1 MTASMFTA
9 TRSFN
14 PQPPYDF
21 DASAG
26 FAVYGRSRYAADTFV
41 DGVFSRGL
49 EVGGKSV
56 ALSVRATGEIDRPEL
71 EISLAG
77 DALTQEE
84 QSIVVDVAARSV
96 GAHGNLDG
104 FYESLDADDP
114 MSEFAVRFRGL
125 GIPQAASPFEGLVL
139 SILGQ
144 QISNEV
150 ARVLR
155 DLLVDTLGGSVSAAG
170 SDYRVFP
177 SPSAIA
183 KAGPEVL
190 RGIKFSS
197 RKAEYIVDIAES
209 VASGDLDLDALA
221 DLPDES
227 IVEEL
232 VKLRG
237 VGPWTAHWL
246 LIRAFNRPDGFPE
259 GDLAVQRS
267 LGALYNDEGRRLTP
281 QEAVELSAR
290 WRPYRSYLVTYMFTA
305 ARQGLIQGSR
315 SGRAVGP

>member
-1 MTASMFTA
+1 MKGQMFTA
-9 TRSFN
+9 THTFK
-14 PQPPYDF
+14 PHPPYDF
-21 DASAG
+21 DASAS
-26 FAVYGRSRYAADTFV
+26 FVVYGRNRYAADSFV
-41 DGVFSRGL
+41 DGVYSRGV
-49 EVGGKSV
+49 EIGGKSV
-56 ALSVRATGEIDRPEL
+56 ALRVHSIGEADRPEL
-71 EISLAG
+71 EVSIAG
-77 DALTQEE
+77 DELSNEE
-84 QSIVVDVAARSV
+84 QSSVVDVAARSV
-96 GAHGNLDG
+96 GAHGNLHR

-114 MSEFAVRFRGL
+114 MAKFAKQFRGL
-125 GIPQAASPFEGLVL
+125 GVPQNASPFEGLVL

-155 DLLVDTLGGSVSAAG
+155 DLLVDTLGGSISVG
-170 SDYRVFP
+170 ELDYRVFP

-183 KAGPEVL
+183 EAGAEVL
-190 RGIKFSS
+190 RGIKFSM
-197 RKAEYIVDIAES
+197 RKAEYIVDIADS

-246 LIRAFNRPDGFPE
+246 LIRAFDRPDGFPE

-267 LGALYNDEGRRLTP
+267 LGALYNEGVRLTP
-281 QEAVELSAR
+281 QEAIDLSAR
-290 WRPYRSYLVTYMFTA
+290 WRPYRSYLVTYMFAA

-315 SGRAVGP
+315 PGRPVGP

>member
-1 MTASMFTA
+1 MTGPMFTTTHA
-9 TRSFN
+9 FK

-21 DASAG
+21 DASAS
-26 FAVYGRSRYAADTFV
+26 FAVYGRSRYAADSFV
-41 DGVFSRGL
+41 DGLFSRGL

-56 ALSVRATGEIDRPEL
+56 VFKVRSTGEVERPEL
-71 EISLAG
+71 EVSLAG
-77 DALTQEE
+77 DALSREE
-84 QSIVVDVAARSV
+84 QSRVVDVAARAV
-96 GAHGNLDG
+96 GAHGNLHG
-104 FYESLDADDP
+104 FYESLDKDDP
-114 MSEFAVRFRGL
+114 MTGIAGQFRGL

-155 DLLVDTLGGSVSAAG
+155 DLLVDTLGGSLTVGG

-177 SPSAIA
+177 SPMAIA
-183 KAGPEVL
+183 EAGIEAL
-190 RGIKFSS
+190 RGIKFSA
-197 RKAEYIVDIAES
+197 RKAEYIVDIS
-209 VASGDLDLDALA
+209 TSLASGDLDLDALA

-227 IVEEL
+227 IVGEL

-246 LIRAFNRPDGFPE
+246 LIRAYDRPDGFPE

-267 LGALYNDEGRRLTP
+267 LGALYNEGERLTP
-281 QEAVELSAR
+281 KEAVELSAR
-290 WRPYRSYLVTYMFTA
+290 WRPFRSHLVTYMFAA

-315 SGRAVGP
+315 PDKAVGP

>member
-1 MTASMFTA
+1 MISTTHTFS
-9 TRSFN
+9 

-21 DASAG
+21 DASAS
-26 FAVYGRSRYAADTFV
+26 FAVYGRGRYAADLFE

-49 EVGGKSV
+49 EVGGKTVGMRVRSV
-56 ALSVRATGEIDRPEL
+56 GDVETPLL
-71 EISLAG
+71 EVTLAG
-77 DALTQEE
+77 DELSAEE
-84 QSIVVDVAARSV
+84 QSVAVDVAVRSV
-96 GAHGNLDG
+96 GSQSHLTD
-104 FYESLDADDP
+104 FYDSLDDDDP
-114 MSEFAVRFRGL
+114 MREFIPQFRGL

-155 DLLVDTLGGSVSAAG
+155 DLLVDTLGGSVSVGG

-177 SPSAIA
+177 SPMAIA
-183 KAGPEVL
+183 EAGTEVL
-190 RGIKFSS
+190 RGIKFSA
-197 RKAEYIVDIAES
+197 RKAEYVVDIAQS
-209 VASGDLDLDALA
+209 VADGGLDLDALA
-221 DLPDES
+221 NLPDES
-227 IVEEL
+227 IVENL

-246 LIRAFNRPDGFPE
+246 LIRAFDRPDGFPE

-267 LGALYNDEGRRLTP
+267 LGALYNGGNRLTP

-290 WRPYRSYLVTYMFTA
+290 WRPFRSYLVTYMFAA

>member
-1 MTASMFTA
+1 MFTA
-9 TRSFN
+9 THIYK
-14 PQPPYDF
+14 PDAPYDF
-21 DASAG
+21 DASAS
-26 FAVYGRSRYAADTFV
+26 FAVYGRRRYAADTFV
-41 DGVFSRGL
+41 DGMFARGL

-56 ALSVRATGEIDRPEL
+56 AISVRSTGELEEPRL
-71 EISLAG
+71 EIRIAG
-77 DALTQEE
+77 DELSAKE
-84 QSIVVDVAARSV
+84 QSRVVDVAARSV
-96 GAHGNLDG
+96 GAKGSPLG
-104 FYESLDADDP
+104 FYESLEASDP
-114 MSEFAVRFRGL
+114 MSGLARHFRGL
-125 GIPQAASPFEGLVL
+125 GIPQAVSTFEGLVL

-155 DLLVDTLGGSVSAAG
+155 DLLVDSLGISISVEG
-170 SDYRVFP
+170 LEYRLFP

-183 KAGPEVL
+183 EAGTEAL
-190 RGIKFSS
+190 RGIKFSA

-209 VASGDLDLDALA
+209 VASGDLDFDALA

-227 IVEEL
+227 IVDEL

-246 LIRAFNRPDGFPE
+246 LIRAFDRPDGFPE

-267 LGALYNDEGRRLTP
+267 LGALYNGGTRLTP
-281 QEAVELSAR
+281 KEAVDLSAR
-290 WRPYRSYLVTYMFTA
+290 WCPYRSYLVTYMFAA
-305 ARQGLIQGSR
+305 AREGLIQGSR